1 MSVPHRTYLEV
12 AEQLLAEKQKPL
24 SAREIVVLAIEKGL
38 IRSEG
43 KTPWQTMK
51 SKLSTDILTNGQ
63 NSKFMRA
70 AQGLFALRVF
80 DNAEFIAIR
89 FKKNKLDEDI
99 AVIRLTDLNRLI
111 PKPGYFQTGIDRN
124 QISTM
129 VQPMRR
135 GQAEEDFTVVQLVSV
150 FIVHYNGTFLT
161 HMRSARLPESRLHG
175 EYSLMLG
182 GHLAIEDFSQ
192 LTLDLFAE
200 DSLSDCSYILRELS
214 EELVLQTD
222 PIVEPRGYLYD
233 VSREVSKQHLGLVYF
248 VDLPEKKFQ
257 IGERG
262 FLMNAVFEE
271 PAAIRERI
279 HQFENWS
286 AIILDNLSK
295 ITERKTGGL
304 R

>member
-1 MSVPHRTYLEV
+1 MLAPHRTYLEV
-12 AEQLLAEKQKPL
+12 AELLLTEKRKPL
-24 SAREIVVLAIEKGL
+24 SAREIVVLAIDQGL
-38 IRSEG
+38 IHSEG

-51 SKLSTDILTNGQ
+51 SKLSTEILANGQ

-70 AQGLFALRVF
+70 AQGLFALRAF
-80 DNAEFIAIR
+80 ESAEFIATR

-99 AVIRLTDLNRLI
+99 AVIDLSDLAQLI
-111 PKPGYFQTGIDRN
+111 PKPGYYQTGIDRN
-124 QISTM
+124 QISTL
-129 VQPMRR
+129 VRPMRR
-135 GQAEEDFTVVQLVSV
+135 AVAEEDFSVVQLVSV
-150 FIVHYNGTFLT
+150 FIVHHNGTFLT

-182 GHLAIEDFSQ
+182 GHLAIDDFTQ

-233 VSREVSKQHLGLVYF
+233 ISREVSKQHLGLVYF

-271 PAAIRERI
+271 PASIRSRI
-279 HQFENWS
+279 NIFENWS
-286 AIILDNLSK
+286 ALLLDNLGAIASK
-295 ITERKTGGL
+295 IKGDV
-304 R
+304 